1 MNAFSLDP
9 LPKVFGSLT
18 QIMIYFWIG
27 FQRQAISSTKIE
39 ESRVAAPLVILPF
52 RFAWFAWNTPNMFQ
66 RNCSCPMKGKREG
79 SMKPTLST
87 YLFCGNRSSSFPQV
101 GIGATSIHF
110 QSPVNMPVYF
120 MAVSRKYLQGIQ
132 DVCQQSP
139 TLHNGICEILT
150 KNLFPRV
157 IIPCL
162 QI

>member
-1 MNAFSLDP
+1 MLSLLTP
-9 LPKVFGSLT
+9 SLSYWEPYT
-18 QIMIYFWIG
+18 NYDLFWIG
-27 FQRQAISSTKIE
+27 FQSLAISSTKVE
-39 ESRVAAPLVILPF
+39 ESRLATPLVILPF
-52 RFAWFAWNTPNMFQ
+52 GSAWNTPNMFQ

-87 YLFCGNRSSSFPQV
+87 YLICGNESSSFPQV
-101 GIGATSIHF
+101 GKGATSIHF

-139 TLHNGICEILT
+139 TLHKGICEILT